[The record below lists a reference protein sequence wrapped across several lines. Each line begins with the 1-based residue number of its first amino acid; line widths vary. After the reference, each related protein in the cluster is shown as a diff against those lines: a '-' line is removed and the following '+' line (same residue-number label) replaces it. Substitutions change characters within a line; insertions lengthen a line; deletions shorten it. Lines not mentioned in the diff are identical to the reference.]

1 MMELQNAYKQCNIY
15 KKEANF
21 YRKKLVSY
29 EAKQRSQDMFEWK
42 AKQLEK
48 ENAKLREELKYL
60 MKVNK
65 KQEKG
70 LENVGVESYLSS
82 SKEVEKL
89 KDEIR
94 KLKRQIGIYEKDCLK
109 KTEGSD
115 TYLNSR
121 YKSILAVQ

>member
-1 MMELQNAYKQCNIY
+1 
-15 KKEANF
+15 
-21 YRKKLVSY
+21 
-29 EAKQRSQDMFEWK
+29 MFEWK

-70 LENVGVESYLSS
+70 LENVGVQSYLSS

-109 KTEGSD
+109 RNEGSD